1 MTAQRAAPREI
12 LCKSALT
19 KTGIPVYD
27 YCLNPYGGCT
37 HACVYCYASFMCR
50 FTGHTE
56 KWGEFLD
63 VKVNFPDVLARQLS
77 GRRTRPEGKVIIG
90 SVTDAYQPAEA
101 RYGITRACLQVL
113 AGYRQLE
120 VGVLTKSHL
129 VERDL
134 PILRAM
140 PSREVGFTITTLDRN
155 IAGVLEPG
163 ASPPNLRLAAAEK
176 LIKAGIPV
184 WVFVAPLLPG
194 LTDTPASLTALL
206 RALRDAGVQE
216 ILFDHLNPYP
226 AVANRLKGA
235 YRRHFPAALP
245 ALEEYL
251 RHPGGYRDEVDA
263 LLRSFDGETMPARR
277 HKF

>member
-1 MTAQRAAPREI
+1 M
-12 LCKSALT
+12 CKSALT
-19 KTGIPVYD
+19 RTGIPGYD

-37 HACVYCYASFMCR
+37 HGCVYCYASFMCR
-50 FTGHTE
+50 FTGHRE

-63 VKVNFPDVLARQLS
+63 VKANFPAVLAKQLS
-77 GRRTRPEGKVIIG
+77 GRRAKPEGKVLLG

-101 RYGITRACLQVL
+101 RYGITRASLQVL
-113 AGYRQLE
+113 ADYRLLE

-134 PILRAM
+134 PILRELRAC
-140 PSREVGFTITTLDRN
+140 EVGFTITTMDRN
-155 IAGVLEPG
+155 VAGLLEPG
-163 ASPPNLRLAAAEK
+163 ASEPQLRLAAASR

-194 LTDTPASLTALL
+194 LTDTEESLTTLYRSLHA
-206 RALRDAGVQE
+206 AGVKE
-216 ILFDHLNPYP
+216 ILLDHLNPYP
-226 AVANRLKGA
+226 AVANRLKAA

-251 RHPGGYRDEVDA
+251 RHPGAYRDGTDA
-263 LLRSFDGETMPARR
+263 LLRSLNAGQCR
-277 HKF
+277 